1 MKVPNSH
8 PLFIAFIL
16 LWFSSA
22 RLNAAEKLR
31 ISYPTLGPGFTPSWV
46 TAEAGFWKKQGL
58 DVEVVLLSGGA
69 RVIPALLS
77 GSVQMILGS
86 DTGVTLANLQGA
98 SLVRLGVT
106 MNSLGYSLVT
116 QPSIRSVQ
124 DLKGKILGTG
134 RGRDASYARL
144 AKLLADNG
152 LNPNTDVKFL
162 PVGETPTGRLQ
173 AIKSGLVQGAVFTP
187 PLDLVGTRDGLKI
200 LLKIDVLTLSG
211 GITTT
216 PNYLQQNRKTLLA
229 FLRGYMEGIHYMLTH
244 RQESLKVFSKYLKN
258 PDAGTLAYLYDE
270 TAPRLE
276 KTLRPN
282 PESVRF
288 LLDQIALDD
297 PRAKQLSERDHWNL
311 SLLDEIQQSGFT
323 ERLYKQ

>member
-22 RLNAAEKLR
+22 RLNAAEKLV
-31 ISYPTLGPGFTPSWV
+31 ISYPTLGPGSTPSWV

-58 DVEVVLLSGGA
+58 DVELVLLSGGA
-69 RVIPALLS
+69 RMIPALLS
-77 GSVQMILGS
+77 GSVQIILGS

-116 QPSIRSVQ
+116 QPNILSVQ
-124 DLKGKILGTG
+124 DLKGKVLGTG

-144 AKLLADNG
+144 IRILADNG
-152 LNPNTDVKFL
+152 LNPATDVKFL

-187 PLDLVGTRDGLKI
+187 PLDLVGSRDGLKI
-200 LLKIDVLTLSG
+200 LIKIDVPTLGG

-216 PNYLQQNRKTLLA
+216 ANYLQQNRKTLLA

-244 RQESLKVFSKYLKN
+244 KQESLKVFFKYFKN
-258 PDAGTLAYLYDE
+258 PDAAALAYLYDN
-270 TAPRLE
+270 TAPRIV

-288 LLDQIALDD
+288 VLDQIALDD
-297 PRAKQLSERDHWNL
+297 SRAKQLSEKDHWNL
-311 SLLDEIQQSGFT
+311 SLLDEIQQSGFI